1 MLNPK
6 QRRLYQ
12 RGYAGLLAQITRL
25 VQLAPAPDSNI
36 GALVLYGSTARLE
49 PHRDSD
55 ADLLVLLCD
64 WERRDQGSDVIV
76 EASSIEDVWPFSP
89 LRTNLQVSNLP
100 AELLDQIAQ
109 DGVLLYLRPG
119 LQLPATLQSLRS
131 YADWREQVQRLLQQP
146 ISASTGKS
154 SARDV

>member
-1 MLNPK
+1 MLNSK

-25 VQLAPAPDSNI
+25 VQLAQAPDSNI
-36 GALVLYGSTARLE
+36 GALILYGSTARLE

-64 WERRDQGSDVIV
+64 WERKSQEWALVV
-76 EASSIEDVWPFSP
+76 EASSVYDVWPFSP
-89 LRTNLQVSNLP
+89 LQTDLQASNLP
-100 AELLDQIAQ
+100 SDLLEQVAQ

-119 LQLPATLQSLRS
+119 LQLPAVLQSIRP
-131 YADWREQVQRLLQQP
+131 YEDWRGHVQRLVRQP
-146 ISASTGKS
+146 ISA
-154 SARDV
+154 

>member
-12 RGYAGLLAQITRL
+12 RGYAGLLTQIERL
-25 VQLAPAPDSNI
+25 VQLAQAPDSNI
-36 GALVLYGSTARLE
+36 AALVLYGSTARLE

-64 WERRDQGSDVIV
+64 WEQRSQAGAVVV
-76 EASSIEDVWPFSP
+76 EASSVYDVWPFSP
-89 LRTNLQVSNLP
+89 LQTDLQAGNLP
-100 AELLDQIAQ
+100 EELLQQIAQ

-119 LQLPATLQSLRS
+119 VQLPAVLQPIRL
-131 YADWREQVQRLLQQP
+131 YEQWREQVERLVQQP
-146 ISASTGKS
+146 VSA
-154 SARDV
+154 

>member
-1 MLNPK
+1 MLNAK
-6 QRRLYQ
+6 QQQLYQ

-25 VQLAPAPDSNI
+25 IQLAQAPDSNI

-64 WERRDQGSDVIV
+64 WEQRSQGSAVVV

-89 LRTNLQVSNLP
+89 MRTDLQATNLP
-100 AELLDQIAQ
+100 EDLLEQIAQ
-109 DGVLLYLRPG
+109 DGVLLSLRPG
-119 LQLPATLQSLRS
+119 LQLPAALQSIQT
-131 YADWREQVQRLLQQP
+131 YEQWHGQVQRLVQLP
-146 ISASTGKS
+146 ISA
-154 SARDV
+154 

>member
-12 RGYAGLLAQITRL
+12 RGYTGLLTQIERL
-25 VQLAPAPDSNI
+25 VQLVQAPDSNI

-55 ADLLVLLCD
+55 ADLIVLLCD
-64 WERRDQGSDVIV
+64 WERRDQGRDLIV
-76 EASSIEDVWPFSP
+76 EVSSIYDVWPLSP
-89 LRTNLQVSNLP
+89 LRTDLQARNLP
-100 AELLDQIAQ
+100 EELLEQIAQ

-119 LQLPATLQSLRS
+119 LQLPAALQSIQP
-131 YADWREQVQRLLQQP
+131 YEQWRGQVERLVQQP
-146 ISASTGKS
+146 ISA
-154 SARDV
+154 